1 MALENGTK
9 IMILAPIVRG
19 RKGMHQKE
27 LEAARKSGYVRV
39 RIDGIV
45 YDLSE
50 QISLEK
56 NKKHSIDV
64 IIDRLV
70 VKDEIQ
76 GRLSDSIETASS
88 LAGGLVII
96 SVVDGEEFL
105 FSQNYACPEHGASID
120 ELSPRMFSFNNPFGA
135 CPKCTGLGIFMKV
148 DPDLVVSDDRLSINQ
163 EL

>member
-88 LAGGLVII
+88 LAVGLLS
-96 SVVDGEEFL
+96 SV
-105 FSQNYACPEHGASID
+105 
-120 ELSPRMFSFNNPFGA
+120 
-135 CPKCTGLGIFMKV
+135 
-148 DPDLVVSDDRLSINQ
+148 
-163 EL
+163 